1 MKKLQMQYAIFYG
14 LILFA
19 FGLIVISQ
27 TVPQLLTEKVDKK
40 LNTYLKDN
48 YSDLSNIKKN
58 KTIYKNNRYEKKITN
73 KDNSNYYFYI
83 YYQDKKITDTY
94 KKDYEEGKNFLKIIS
109 TKIENDIY
117 KKINKKY
124 KVTITDKLS
133 SFSDNTKQ
141 KLIKED
147 NLSSQNIYNIE
158 IKLNSKIN
166 TNELVTNISYI
177 NKKLKDNNINPK
189 SITMIITDKNRKI
202 IINNLVINN
211 DLKQIISDI
220 INNKESNILK
230 KYNITFEQSN

>member
-58 KTIYKNNRYEKKITN
+58 KTIFKNNRYEKKITN

>member
-1 MKKLQMQYAIFYG
+1 MKKLQIQYAIFYG
-14 LILFA
+14 LILFS
-19 FGLIVISQ
+19 FGLIVITQ

-40 LNTYLKDN
+40 INNYLKDN

-58 KTIYKNNRYEKKITN
+58 KTVYRHNRYEKKITN

-94 KKDYEEGKNFLKIIS
+94 KKDYEEGKSFLKNIS

-124 KVTITDKLS
+124 KVNITDKLS
-133 SFSDNTKQ
+133 SLSNTTKQ
-141 KLIKED
+141 KLIKEE
-147 NLSSQNIYNIE
+147 NLSSQNIYNLE

-189 SITMIITDKNRKI
+189 SITMIITDKNKTI

-230 KYNITFEQSN
+230 KYNITFEQN